1 MADVEPLDNPIWHA
15 LTGPQSMF
23 SEGTGLALRYEPDV
37 AVFAALPD
45 EAGPDAWD
53 ALRAVVGPGGAAILA
68 RPELEASAG
77 WEAKFRLGGYQLV
90 APPGFGDR
98 AEPDRFLRLGADDV
112 PEMLALVART
122 KPGPFAKRT
131 IELGPYLGLRNDDG
145 DLVAMAGT
153 RMRLGG
159 YAELSAVCTDESLRG
174 QGIAT
179 ALMETVAA
187 ELRANGEQPMLHVA
201 EDNTIA
207 IRLYKNLGFTQRSHF
222 TFGLLQ
228 ATAS

>member
-15 LTGPQSMF
+15 LTGPQSVF
-23 SEGTGLALRYEPDV
+23 AEGTGLALRYEPDV

-45 EAGPDAWD
+45 DAGPDAWD
-53 ALRAVVGPGGAAILA
+53 ALRDLVGPGGAAILA
-68 RPELEASAG
+68 RPELEAPPG
-77 WEAKFRLGGYQLV
+77 WDAKFRLGGFQMI
-90 APPGFGDR
+90 APPAFGDR
-98 AEPDRFLRLGADDV
+98 AEPDRFLRLGLDDV

-131 IELGPYLGLRNDDG
+131 IELGPYLGLRNADG

-153 RMRLGG
+153 RMRMGG
-159 YAELSAVCTDESLRG
+159 YAEISAVCTDESLRG
-174 QGIAT
+174 RGIAT
-179 ALMETVAA
+179 AIMEVVAT

-201 EDNTIA
+201 EDNTTA
-207 IRLYKNLGFTQRSHF
+207 IRLYANLGFTQRSQF

-228 ATAS
+228 ATT

>member
-15 LTGPQSMF
+15 LTGPQSGF

-45 EAGPDAWD
+45 DAGPDAWD
-53 ALRAVVGPGGAAILA
+53 ALRALVGPGGAAILA
-68 RPELEASAG
+68 RPELEVPAG
-77 WEAKFRLGGYQLV
+77 WEAKFRLGGFQMI
-90 APPGFGDR
+90 APPAFGDR
-98 AEPDRFLRLGADDV
+98 AEPDRFLRLGLDDV

-131 IELGPYLGLRNDDG
+131 IELGPYLGLRDDRG

-153 RMRLGG
+153 RMRPAG
-159 YAELSAVCTDESLRG
+159 YAEISAVCTDETLRG

-179 ALMETVAA
+179 AIMEVVAA
-187 ELRANGEQPMLHVA
+187 ELRANGEQPILHVA
-201 EDNTIA
+201 EDNTTA
-207 IRLYKNLGFTQRSHF
+207 IRLYDNLGFTKRSHF
-222 TFGLLQ
+222 TFGLFQ
-228 ATAS
+228 ATG

>member
-15 LTGPQSMF
+15 LTGPQSTF
-23 SEGTGLALRYEPDV
+23 CEGTGLALRYEPDV

-45 EAGPDAWD
+45 DAGPDAWE
-53 ALRAVVGPGGAAILA
+53 ALRGLVGPGGAAIIA
-68 RPELEASAG
+68 RPELEAPAG
-77 WEAKFRLGGYQLV
+77 WDAKFRLGGYQMI
-90 APPGFGDR
+90 APPTFGDR
-98 AEPDRFLRLGADDV
+98 AEPDRFPRLGLDDV
-112 PEMLALVART
+112 PEMLALVERT

-131 IELGPYLGLRNDDG
+131 IELGPYLGLRNDVG

-159 YAELSAVCTDESLRG
+159 YAELSAVCTDAELRG

-179 ALMETVAA
+179 AIMETVAS
-187 ELRANGEQPMLHVA
+187 ELRARGEQPMLHVA
-201 EDNTIA
+201 ADNTTA
-207 IRLYKNLGFTQRSHF
+207 IRLYQNLGFAQRSRF

-228 ATAS
+228 ATA